1 MRLVC
6 LILFFFLSAPFAFA
20 QEKEQWQR
28 LLTLEDT
35 TVEMNVSTVV
45 FSTGGIGRV
54 KFRYT
59 LAKAQAVPEMP
70 GLAYKSFIETVE
82 FKCDENLYRL
92 YDRTFIDSQGKAL
105 RIDEREASAK
115 WKPTD
120 EKGFR
125 RKLVGTG
132 CNLIQAKRQNP

>member
-1 MRLVC
+1 MRFVC
-6 LILFFFLSAPFAFA
+6 LILFFLLPAPSAFA

-35 TVEMNVSTVV
+35 FVEMNISTVV

-59 LAKAQAVPEMP
+59 LAKAEPVPEMP
-70 GLAYKSFIETVE
+70 GLTYKTFIETVE
-82 FKCDENLYRL
+82 FKCDESLYRL
-92 YDRTFIDSQGKAL
+92 YDRTFFDSKGKIL
-105 RIDEREASAK
+105 HLDEKEASAK

-125 RKLVGTG
+125 RKFMGAG